1 MGAAPADRRRPAG
14 AVRGSRRGWLMA
26 GAVCALAFVGLYVW
40 TVRTEAG
47 QWLDIQLFS
56 KAQTS
61 NELIVAAAGV
71 ARRGLPMILAAAY
84 VLVAGVA
91 LLRGRLRLSVVTAM
105 LVVLSAGTAR
115 GLRDVVLDRP
125 YLGDHG
131 YLENTFPAGH
141 VTVTVAL
148 AVAIAMVAP
157 VHRRGQACVLT
168 GVAVLVIVLASVAS
182 VIGHAHRPSDVLGAV
197 LLVGAVAGAAKAALR
212 PAQAPD
218 GGVLE

>member
-47 QWLDIQLFS
+47 QWLDIRLFS

-61 NELIVAAAGV
+61 NDLVVDAAGL
-71 ARRGLPMILAAAY
+71 ARRGLPLILAAAY
-84 VLVAGVA
+84 VVVAGVA
-91 LLRGRLRLSVVTAM
+91 LLRGHLRLLVVTAM
-105 LVVLSAGTAR
+105 MVLLSAGLAR

-141 VTVTVAL
+141 VTVAVAL
-148 AVAIAMVAP
+148 AVALAMLVP
-157 VHRRGQACVLT
+157 VHRRSLARVMA
-168 GVAVLVIVLASVAS
+168 GVVVLVVVVASMAS

-197 LLVGAVAGAAKAALR
+197 LLAGAVAGAAMATMR
-212 PAQAPD
+212 PARVR
-218 GGVLE
+218 GMS

>member
-1 MGAAPADRRRPAG
+1 MGVSAADRGGPPKGTDG
-14 AVRGSRRGWLMA
+14 AWRGWLVA
-26 GAVCALAFVGLYVW
+26 AAVCAVAFVALYVW
-40 TVRTEAG
+40 MVRTEAG
-47 QWLDIQLFS
+47 QWLDIRLFS

-61 NELIVAAAGV
+61 DELVVAAAGV

-84 VLVAGVA
+84 VVVAGVA
-91 LLRGRLRLSVVTAM
+91 LLRGRLRLVVVTAM
-105 LVVLSAGTAR
+105 LVVLSAGLAR

-148 AVAIAMVAP
+148 AVAITMLAP
-157 VHRRGQACVLT
+157 AHRRGLARMLV
-168 GVAVLVIVLASVAS
+168 VLVVLVTVVASMAS

-197 LLVGAVAGAAKAALR
+197 LLVGAVSSAARAALR
-212 PAQAPD
+212 PPPAPD